1 MTIYA
6 TGATAIVDTQL
17 DPLTLASTLLAIERG
32 AHPLSHRRGWNA
44 VVSYCD
50 ELRFCRPEEA
60 ARLARRLST
69 QAPHWAA
76 MLGCAAAKVQALAGE
91 LHGGTELRAAA

>member
-6 TGATAIVDTQL
+6 TTAASIVDTQL

-32 AHPLSHRRGWNA
+32 VHPLCHRRGWSA
-44 VVSYCD
+44 VVGYCA

-60 ARLARRLST
+60 DRLAGRLST
-69 QAPHWAA
+69 RAAHWAA
-76 MLGCAAAKVQALAGE
+76 LIGCTVAKVLALSNQLRGGAELLAAA
-91 LHGGTELRAAA
+91 